1 MKSSPR
7 DKVLALILPAMLAGV
22 CYIFFY
28 YWPEQ
33 KILNSQQEQLIAIR
47 QKAPGV
53 QMQLMQ
59 KRQQLAQVDGELQAL
74 NDDMAK
80 LEERWKALAG
90 SASPNRLAAEK
101 LEQLTGLLIRH
112 GLTVL
117 EVHPA
122 KGDELARVPP
132 ALEAIAKRIG
142 AKSGG
147 QPPQY
152 RLRLSGSYLGLLRV
166 LEQVNDGEA
175 IAIPISLTM
184 KENEEGFREW
194 VLVVWI

>member
-7 DKVLALILPAMLAGV
+7 DKVLALILPAMLTGV

-33 KILNSQQEQLIAIR
+33 QTLGKQREQLLALR

-53 QMQLMQ
+53 RMQLAQ
-59 KRQQLAQVDGELQAL
+59 KQQQLEQVDGELKAL
-74 NDDMAK
+74 QDDMAK
-80 LEERWKALAG
+80 LEDRWKWLAG
-90 SASPNRLAAEK
+90 SASADRLTAEK
-101 LEQLTGLLIRH
+101 IDQLTGLLIRH

-117 EVHPA
+117 EIGPA
-122 KGDELARVPP
+122 KGDNQAQVPP

-142 AKSGG
+142 EKTGG

-166 LEQVNDGEA
+166 LEQVNDREP

>member
-7 DKVLALILPAMLAGV
+7 DKVLALILPALLAGV
-22 CYIFFY
+22 GYLFLY
-28 YWPEQ
+28 YWPEE
-33 KILNSQQEQLIAIR
+33 KILNGQREQLIALR

-53 QMQLMQ
+53 RMQLAQ
-59 KRQQLAQVDGELQAL
+59 KQQQLAQADQELKAL

-80 LEERWKALAG
+80 LEARWTSLVG
-90 SASPNRLAAEK
+90 SASTDRLTAEK
-101 LEQLTGLLIRH
+101 IDQLTGLLIRH

-117 EVHPA
+117 EIGPA

-142 AKSGG
+142 EKSGG
-147 QPPQY
+147 KLPQY

-166 LEQVNDGEA
+166 LEHVNDREA
-175 IAIPISLTM
+175 VAIPISLTM